1 MEILVKYNFLINNS
15 KFRELSSIENI
26 LYYINFINALLSYC
40 FVFKFI
46 IGLFTNYKIE
56 FLLLSSFYIMDLFLY
71 YYINSINLKK
81 VVNNN
86 ITLILTNE
94 IKLHLKILLVSNL
107 LISLIVASTITILFN
122 KNFKFYIFDNNWS
135 KEVNSYFIFF
145 LSFYSLHLKL
155 SLISYFIVFIN
166 NLISILSNFINLI
179 KQNDLDVNNLIQQ
192 YLGFRHKYNGIIF
205 VFNNIISSIISFSLL
220 PSLFLILN
228 KFNLKMF
235 DFMYINNSIFFLIF
249 CMSFHYYSN
258 IIDDNIKYLKS
269 LNDKNI
275 NIKEYIH
282 RNKNLYD
289 IKIDNNLSNIDSNE
303 LNLKNFILDMENGN
317 SLDWLIYSNILNQNL
332 RKIEILGIEISNSN
346 IITKIISLFVFIII
360 GKQII

>member
-1 MEILVKYNFLINNS
+1 MEILVKYNFLINSS
-15 KFRELSSIENI
+15 KFTELSFIEDI
-26 LYYINFINALLSYC
+26 FYYINFINTFLSYC

-46 IGLFTNYKIE
+46 IELFINYKIE
-56 FLLLSSFYIMDLFLY
+56 FLLLSSFYGMDLFLY
-71 YYINSINLKK
+71 YYINSIHIKK
-81 VVNNN
+81 VINSN
-86 ITLILTNE
+86 ITLILTDE
-94 IKLHLKILLVSNL
+94 IKSRLKMLLIFNL
-107 LISLIVASTITILFN
+107 LISLIIASIFTILLN
-122 KNFKFYIFDNNWS
+122 KNFKFYIFDNNWN
-135 KEVNSYFIFF
+135 KGINSYFIFF

-155 SLISYFIVFIN
+155 SLISYFLIFIN
-166 NLISILSNFINLI
+166 NLINISSNFIKLI
-179 KQNDLDVNNLIQQ
+179 KLNNLDVNNLIQQ

-228 KFNLKMF
+228 KFNLNMF
-235 DFMYINNSIFFLIF
+235 DFMYICNFIFFCIF
-249 CMSFHYYSN
+249 CIFFHYSSS

-282 RNKNLYD
+282 RKKNLYN
-289 IKIDNNLSNIDSNE
+289 IQIDNNLSNIDSNE
-303 LNLKNFILDMENGN
+303 LNFKNFILDIENAN